1 MEINSALNFKDINN
15 LNNSQNIIK
24 KLNLSLFNLQI
35 YIDINKEYQSTIK
48 ASVIIFVLFLFEL
61 LGAHISKSFL
71 IYVESLFI
79 LSEFF
84 NCIFNILK
92 QYFNNIKKKNKIFTF
107 GYYRAEP
114 VFNIISLVIMWNISA
129 YYLFLSLFSIFSKNK
144 TKGDK
149 LIVASFYCLSVN
161 LLILFLIYDLTDV
174 IKANFEFFKNKDN
187 FYNIYSD
194 EEHYKKG
201 VDVKLENFNENKE
214 EKLDEKEESL
224 KDNNNE
230 NEENKIENKNISNN
244 NNENQK
250 NDVTYNNNN
259 ELDVNILNFNNII
272 FPIII
277 KLLRSLLLCFI
288 SILLKLTGFY
298 FFDKL
303 FSIGLIIIFLIPTLN
318 IFKNSLMILLET
330 NYNCPEENDIIKYIE
345 INFPTTLKVH
355 NMKIWSLND
364 KNYCIY
370 FHIIIDDESYS
381 KKINNELSQNK
392 DILNTLANDLKEKFR
407 FKEVTIQ
414 IENAIQYI
422 NICKKIEEENEII

>member
-15 LNNSQNIIK
+15 LNQNIIK

-35 YIDINKEYQSTIK
+35 YTDINKEFQSTIK
-48 ASVIIFVLFLFEL
+48 ASLIIFVLFLFEI
-61 LGAHISKSFL
+61 LGAYISKSLL

-92 QYFNNIKKKNKIFTF
+92 QYFNNLKKKNKIFTF

-114 VFNIISLVIMWNISA
+114 VFNILSIVIMWNISA
-129 YYLFLSLFSIFSKNK
+129 YYFILSLFSIFKKNK

-161 LLILFLIYDLTDV
+161 LLILFMIYDLTDV
-174 IKANFEFFKNKDN
+174 IKANFEFFKKRDN

-194 EEHYKKG
+194 EEQYKKG
-201 VDVKLENFNENKE
+201 VNIKLENFNENKE

-224 KDNNNE
+224 NDNNE
-230 NEENKIENKNISNN
+230 NEEKKIENKNISNN
-244 NNENQK
+244 NDNKNNEISLNG
-250 NDVTYNNNN
+250 N

-272 FPIII
+272 FPIIF
-277 KLLRSLLLCFI
+277 KLLRSLLLCLI
-288 SILLKLTGFY
+288 CIILKLINFY
-298 FFDKL
+298 FFENL
-303 FSIGLIIIFLIPTLN
+303 LSIGLIIIFLIPTLN

-330 NYNCPEENDIIKYIE
+330 NYNCPEENDITKYIE

-355 NMKIWSLND
+355 NMKIWSLNE

-370 FHIIIDDESYS
+370 FHIIIDDENSS

-392 DILNTLANDLKEKFR
+392 DILNTLANDLKEKFS

-414 IENAIQYI
+414 IENALQYI
-422 NICKKIEEENEII
+422 NICKKDEDENEYI

>member
-1 MEINSALNFKDINN
+1 MEIKSSLNFKDINN
-15 LNNSQNIIK
+15 LNYSQNIIK

-35 YIDINKEYQSTIK
+35 YTEINKEYQSTIK
-48 ASVIIFVLFLFEL
+48 ASLIIFVLFLFEL
-61 LGAHISKSFL
+61 LAAHISKSFL

-129 YYLFLSLFSIFSKNK
+129 YYFILSLFSIFSKNK

-149 LIVASFYCLSVN
+149 LVVASFYCLGVN

-194 EEHYKKG
+194 EENYKKG
-201 VDVKLENFNENKE
+201 VNVKLENFNENKE

-230 NEENKIENKNISNN
+230 NENKIENKNISNN
-244 NNENQK
+244 NENKK
-250 NDVTYNNNN
+250 NDDSYNNNNN

-272 FPIII
+272 FPIIF
-277 KLLRSLLLCFI
+277 KLLRSLLLCLI
-288 SILLKLTGFY
+288 SILLKLTNFY
-298 FFDKL
+298 FFEKL

-330 NYNCPEENDIIKYIE
+330 NYNCPEENDITKYIE

-355 NMKIWSLND
+355 NMKIWSLNE

-422 NICKKIEEENEII
+422 NICKKKEEEYENI

>member
-15 LNNSQNIIK
+15 LNQNIIK

-35 YIDINKEYQSTIK
+35 YTDINKEFQSTIK
-48 ASVIIFVLFLFEL
+48 ASFIIFVLFLFEIL
-61 LGAHISKSFL
+61 AAHISKSLL

-92 QYFNNIKKKNKIFTF
+92 QYFNNLKKKNKIFTF

-114 VFNIISLVIMWNISA
+114 VFNILSIVIMWNISA
-129 YYLFLSLFSIFSKNK
+129 YYFILSLFSIFKKNK

-161 LLILFLIYDLTDV
+161 LLILFMIYDLTDV
-174 IKANFEFFKNKDN
+174 IKANFEFFKKKDN

-194 EEHYKKG
+194 EEQYKKG
-201 VDVKLENFNENKE
+201 VNIKLENFNENKE

-224 KDNNNE
+224 KDDNE
-230 NEENKIENKNISNN
+230 NEEKKIENNNISSKNDN
-244 NNENQK
+244 KNNEIILNG
-250 NDVTYNNNN
+250 N

-272 FPIII
+272 FPIIF
-277 KLLRSLLLCFI
+277 KLLRSLLLCLI
-288 SILLKLTGFY
+288 CILLKLINFY
-298 FFDKL
+298 FFEKL
-303 FSIGLIIIFLIPTLN
+303 LSIGLIIIFLIPTLN

-345 INFPTTLKVH
+345 INFPTTFKVH
-355 NMKIWSLND
+355 NMKIWSLNE

-370 FHIIIDDESYS
+370 FHIIIDDENSS
-381 KKINNELSQNK
+381 KKLNNELSQNK

-422 NICKKIEEENEII
+422 NICKKDEDLNENN

>member
-15 LNNSQNIIK
+15 LNQNIIK

-35 YIDINKEYQSTIK
+35 YTDINKEFQSTIK
-48 ASVIIFVLFLFEL
+48 ASLIIFVLFLFEI
-61 LGAHISKSFL
+61 LGAYISKSLL

-92 QYFNNIKKKNKIFTF
+92 QYFNNLKKKNKIFTF

-114 VFNIISLVIMWNISA
+114 VFNILSIVIMWNISA
-129 YYLFLSLFSIFSKNK
+129 YYFILSLFSIFKKNK

-161 LLILFLIYDLTDV
+161 LLILFMIYDLTDV

-355 NMKIWSLND
+355 NMKIWSLNE

-422 NICKKIEEENEII
+422 NICKKKEEEYENI

>member
-15 LNNSQNIIK
+15 LNQNIIK

-35 YIDINKEYQSTIK
+35 YTDINKEFQSTIK
-48 ASVIIFVLFLFEL
+48 ASLIIFVLFLFEI
-61 LGAHISKSFL
+61 LGAYISKSLL

-92 QYFNNIKKKNKIFTF
+92 QYFNNLKKKNKVFTF

-114 VFNIISLVIMWNISA
+114 VFNILSIVIMWNISA
-129 YYLFLSLFSIFSKNK
+129 YYFILSLFSIFKKNK

-161 LLILFLIYDLTDV
+161 LLILFMIYDLTDV
-174 IKANFEFFKNKDN
+174 IKANFEFFKKKDN

-194 EEHYKKG
+194 EEQYKKG
-201 VDVKLENFNENKE
+201 VNIKLENFNENKE

-224 KDNNNE
+224 NDNNE
-230 NEENKIENKNISNN
+230 NEEKKIENKNISNN
-244 NNENQK
+244 NDNKNNEISLNG
-250 NDVTYNNNN
+250 N

-272 FPIII
+272 FPIIF
-277 KLLRSLLLCFI
+277 KLLRSLLLCLI
-288 SILLKLTGFY
+288 CIILKLINFY
-298 FFDKL
+298 FFENL
-303 FSIGLIIIFLIPTLN
+303 LSIGLIIIFLIPTLN

-355 NMKIWSLND
+355 NMKIWSLNE

-370 FHIIIDDESYS
+370 FHIIIDDENSS
-381 KKINNELSQNK
+381 KK
-392 DILNTLANDLKEKFR
+392 
-407 FKEVTIQ
+407 
-414 IENAIQYI
+414 
-422 NICKKIEEENEII
+422 

>member
-15 LNNSQNIIK
+15 LNQNIIK

-35 YIDINKEYQSTIK
+35 YTDINKEFQSTIK
-48 ASVIIFVLFLFEL
+48 ASLIIFVLFLFEI
-61 LGAHISKSFL
+61 LGAYISKSLL

-92 QYFNNIKKKNKIFTF
+92 QYFNNLKKKNKIFTF

-114 VFNIISLVIMWNISA
+114 VFNILSIVIMWNISA
-129 YYLFLSLFSIFSKNK
+129 YYFILSLFSIFKKNK

-161 LLILFLIYDLTDV
+161 LLILFMIYDLTDV
-174 IKANFEFFKNKDN
+174 IKANFEFFKKKDN

-194 EEHYKKG
+194 EEQYKKG
-201 VDVKLENFNENKE
+201 VNIKLENFNENKE

-224 KDNNNE
+224 NDNNE
-230 NEENKIENKNISNN
+230 NEEKKIENKNISNN
-244 NNENQK
+244 NDNKNNEISLNG
-250 NDVTYNNNN
+250 N

-272 FPIII
+272 FPIIF
-277 KLLRSLLLCFI
+277 KLLRSLLLCLI
-288 SILLKLTGFY
+288 CIILKLINFY
-298 FFDKL
+298 FFENL
-303 FSIGLIIIFLIPTLN
+303 LSIGLIIIFLIPTLN

-355 NMKIWSLND
+355 NMKIWSLNE

-370 FHIIIDDESYS
+370 FHIIIDDENSS

-392 DILNTLANDLKEKFR
+392 DILNTLANDLKEKFS

-414 IENAIQYI
+414 IENALQYI
-422 NICKKIEEENEII
+422 NICKKDEDENEYN

>member
-244 NNENQK
+244 NNENKK

-288 SILLKLTGFY
+288 SILLKLTNFY

-355 NMKIWSLND
+355 NMKIWSLNE

>member
-15 LNNSQNIIK
+15 LNQNIIK

-35 YIDINKEYQSTIK
+35 YTDINKEFQSTIK
-48 ASVIIFVLFLFEL
+48 ASLIIFVLFLFEI
-61 LGAHISKSFL
+61 LGAYISKSLL

-92 QYFNNIKKKNKIFTF
+92 QYFNNLKKKNKVFTF

-114 VFNIISLVIMWNISA
+114 VFNILSIVIMWNISA
-129 YYLFLSLFSIFSKNK
+129 YYFILSLFSIFKKNK

-161 LLILFLIYDLTDV
+161 LLILFMIYDLTDV
-174 IKANFEFFKNKDN
+174 IKANFEFFKKKDN

-194 EEHYKKG
+194 EEQYKKG
-201 VDVKLENFNENKE
+201 VNIKLENFNENKE

-224 KDNNNE
+224 NDNNE
-230 NEENKIENKNISNN
+230 NEEKKIENKNISNN
-244 NNENQK
+244 NDNKNNEISLNG
-250 NDVTYNNNN
+250 N

-272 FPIII
+272 FPIIF
-277 KLLRSLLLCFI
+277 KLLRSLLLCLI
-288 SILLKLTGFY
+288 CIILKLINFY
-298 FFDKL
+298 FFENL
-303 FSIGLIIIFLIPTLN
+303 LSIGLIIIFLIPTLN

-355 NMKIWSLND
+355 NMKIWSLNE

-370 FHIIIDDESYS
+370 FHIIIDDEKSS

-392 DILNTLANDLKEKFR
+392 DILNTLANDLKEKFS

-414 IENAIQYI
+414 IENALQYI
-422 NICKKIEEENEII
+422 NICKKDEDENEYN

>member
-288 SILLKLTGFY
+288 SILLKLTNFY

-355 NMKIWSLND
+355 NMKIWSLNE

>member
-15 LNNSQNIIK
+15 LNQNIIK

-35 YIDINKEYQSTIK
+35 YTDINKEFQSTIK
-48 ASVIIFVLFLFEL
+48 ASLIIFVLFLFEI
-61 LGAHISKSFL
+61 LGAYISKSLL

-92 QYFNNIKKKNKIFTF
+92 QYFNNLKKKNKIFTF

-114 VFNIISLVIMWNISA
+114 VFNILSIVIMWNISA
-129 YYLFLSLFSIFSKNK
+129 YYFILSLFSIFKKNK

-161 LLILFLIYDLTDV
+161 LLILFMIYDLTDV
-174 IKANFEFFKNKDN
+174 IKANFEFFKKKDN

-194 EEHYKKG
+194 EEQYKKG
-201 VDVKLENFNENKE
+201 VNIKLENFNENKE

-224 KDNNNE
+224 NDNNE
-230 NEENKIENKNISNN
+230 NEEKKIENKNISNN
-244 NNENQK
+244 NDNKNNEISLNG
-250 NDVTYNNNN
+250 N

-272 FPIII
+272 FPIIF
-277 KLLRSLLLCFI
+277 KLLRSLLLCLI
-288 SILLKLTGFY
+288 CIILKLINFY
-298 FFDKL
+298 FFENL
-303 FSIGLIIIFLIPTLN
+303 LSIGLIIIFLIPTLN

-330 NYNCPEENDIIKYIE
+330 NYNCPEENDITKYIE

-355 NMKIWSLND
+355 NMKIWSLNE

-370 FHIIIDDESYS
+370 FHIIIDDENSS

-392 DILNTLANDLKEKFR
+392 DILNTLANDLKEKFS

-414 IENAIQYI
+414 IENALQYI
-422 NICKKIEEENEII
+422 NICKKDEDENEYN

>member
-129 YYLFLSLFSIFSKNK
+129 YYFILSLFSIFSKNK

-149 LIVASFYCLSVN
+149 LVVASFYCLGVN

-194 EEHYKKG
+194 EEQYKKG
-201 VDVKLENFNENKE
+201 VNVKLENFNENKE

-224 KDNNNE
+224 KDNINE
-230 NEENKIENKNISNN
+230 NENKIENKNISNN
-244 NNENQK
+244 NENKK
-250 NDVTYNNNN
+250 NDDSYNNNN

-272 FPIII
+272 FPIIF
-277 KLLRSLLLCFI
+277 KLLRSLLLCLI
-288 SILLKLTGFY
+288 SILLKLTNFY
-298 FFDKL
+298 FFEKL

-330 NYNCPEENDIIKYIE
+330 NYNCPEENDITKYIE

-355 NMKIWSLND
+355 NMKIWSLNE

>member
-15 LNNSQNIIK
+15 LNQNIIK

-35 YIDINKEYQSTIK
+35 YTDINKEFQSTIK
-48 ASVIIFVLFLFEL
+48 ASLIIFVLFLFEI
-61 LGAHISKSFL
+61 LGAYISKSLL

-92 QYFNNIKKKNKIFTF
+92 QYFNNLKKKNKIFTF

-114 VFNIISLVIMWNISA
+114 VFNILSIVIMWNISA
-129 YYLFLSLFSIFSKNK
+129 YYFILSLFSIFKKNK

-161 LLILFLIYDLTDV
+161 LLILFMIYDLTDV
-174 IKANFEFFKNKDN
+174 IKANFEFFKKKDN

-194 EEHYKKG
+194 EEQYKKG
-201 VDVKLENFNENKE
+201 VNIKLENFNENKE

-224 KDNNNE
+224 NDNNE
-230 NEENKIENKNISNN
+230 NEEKKIENKNISNN
-244 NNENQK
+244 NDNKNNEISLNG
-250 NDVTYNNNN
+250 N

-272 FPIII
+272 FPIIF
-277 KLLRSLLLCFI
+277 KLLRSLLLCLI
-288 SILLKLTGFY
+288 SILLKLTNFY
-298 FFDKL
+298 FFEKL

-355 NMKIWSLND
+355 NMKIWSLNE

-370 FHIIIDDESYS
+370 FHIIIDDENSS

-392 DILNTLANDLKEKFR
+392 DILNTLANDLKEKFS

-414 IENAIQYI
+414 IENALQYI
-422 NICKKIEEENEII
+422 NICKKDEDENEYN